1 MKKILVGLVILGLV
15 MWFAGTYQPAYSQ
28 IPTSVG
34 ITFVSAAPSGACVN
48 GSSLQVVV
56 STGALYSCQSGAWA
70 SISGGSGGSGT
81 VTSVG
86 VTTANGVSATG
97 GPITG
102 SGSFTFA
109 LGAITPTTV
118 NNITITQPATSA
130 TLTLVQGSTL
140 ATSGAFST
148 TFLASANS
156 VFTLPNGSNT
166 LVGISNTAT
175 LSNKTF
181 VAPVLG
187 AATAT
192 SLLASGNVDGTA
204 PVTITTGTT
213 ATLGGTFRSGYTY
226 NQEAT
231 AATAVAYTLP
241 TAAAGLQYCVG
252 NSWNGTASATG
263 VLTVNTSASGQFII
277 DATGALSGTGGHV
290 TSGGAAA
297 DGACFVG
304 VDATH
309 WQMSI
314 IHGTWTTT

>member
-1 MKKILVGLVILGLV
+1 MKKIFVAIVILGSTL
-15 MWFAGTYQPAYSQ
+15 WFAGTYQPAYSQ

-34 ITFVSAAPSGACVN
+34 ITFVSSAPSGACVN

-156 VFTLPNGSNT
+156 TFTLPSGSNT

-175 LSNKTF
+175 LTNKTLTSPTINNPTINGTS
-181 VAPVLG
+181 VTGTVTQTIASGTLALG
-187 AATAT
+187 TGAIASAACATAVTATAT
-192 SLLASGNVDGTA
+192 GTLSTDAFMWNPNADVSG
-204 PVTITTGTT
+204 VTGYVPATTGGLTIAVWPTT
-213 ATLGGTFRSGYTY
+213 DTINAKVCNWSNASITPGAVTLNWR
-226 NQEAT
+226 
-231 AATAVAYTLP
+231 
-241 TAAAGLQYCVG
+241 
-252 NSWNGTASATG
+252 
-263 VLTVNTSASGQFII
+263 
-277 DATGALSGTGGHV
+277 V
-290 TSGGAAA
+290 TR
-297 DGACFVG
+297 
-304 VDATH
+304 
-309 WQMSI
+309 
-314 IHGTWTTT
+314 